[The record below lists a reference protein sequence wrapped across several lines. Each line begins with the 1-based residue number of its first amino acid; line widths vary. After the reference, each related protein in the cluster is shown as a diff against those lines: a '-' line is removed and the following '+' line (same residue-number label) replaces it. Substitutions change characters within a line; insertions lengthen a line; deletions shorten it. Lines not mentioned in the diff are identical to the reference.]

1 MPLENM
7 KFKLDTVNAMIKTL
21 PQSTREIMNN
31 ADELIRRSVI
41 LATTCD
47 ELYSQVRDAG
57 AYVKHPPNIINIA
70 SAKALYLSKY
80 DYDSPLVMSSA
91 AIPGLFKNIPM
102 SISLQLNGLF
112 VIPDGEFLTVK
123 YYHEKDNL
131 PYGPFWNN
139 QIREN
144 ASNYKNEH
152 CTFPHIIAVSDLN
165 FEKEIENFKKYAKVV
180 IFEMAAAIRAAEKT
194 QRLDT
199 IKEARNKYEL
209 Q

>member
-1 MPLENM
+1 MLPENM
-7 KFKLDTVNAMIKTL
+7 KYKLDAMNAMIQTL

-41 LATTCD
+41 LATTYD

-57 AYVKHPPNIINIA
+57 AYVKHPPDIIGIA

-80 DYDSPLVMSSA
+80 DYDSPLVMSSVV
-91 AIPGLFKNIPM
+91 IPGLFKNIPM

-112 VIPDGEFLTVK
+112 VIPNGEYLTVK

-131 PYGPFWNN
+131 PYDGPFWNN

-152 CTFPHIIAVSDLN
+152 CIFPHIISVSDIN
-165 FEKEIENFKKYAKVV
+165 FEKEI
-180 IFEMAAAIRAAEKT
+180 
-194 QRLDT
+194 
-199 IKEARNKYEL
+199 
-209 Q
+209 